1 MLKCWNL
8 NPKIRTK
15 SIMLKEY
22 EINLFGVDEFHKE
35 TNSRLRFYYE
45 HIRKNLDLEGD
56 IFEFGVY
63 KGASLI
69 AAALILKDMNSNKKV
84 YGFDSF
90 DGFPSY
96 SKYDDL
102 DSFYTYKDKFF
113 SEDFLKEYE
122 EFLEIK
128 RIQTGQTNF
137 DPISIATSGSF
148 NKTSKELIQQ
158 KIDYFELDNIILVE
172 GDFKETVPNFFEN
185 NKVKISSANI
195 DCDLY
200 DGYKTTLPFIYK
212 YLSVSGYVHLDE
224 YYAFKYP
231 GAKIACDEFFNANNI
246 TPIKNKV
253 RTGEFERW
261 YFTKT

>member
-1 MLKCWNL
+1 MYQ
-8 NPKIRTK
+8 
-15 SIMLKEY
+15 EY
-22 EINLFGVDEFHKE
+22 ETNLLGVDEFHKE
-35 TNSRLRFYYE
+35 SNGRLRFWYE
-45 HIRKNLDLEGD
+45 HIRQNPDIEGD

-63 KGASLI
+63 RGASLI
-69 AAALILKDMNSNKKV
+69 AAALILKEMKSNKKV

-90 DGFPSY
+90 DGFPTY

-102 DSFYTYKDKFF
+102 DCFYTYKNKFF

-128 RIQTGQTNF
+128 RIQTGDTNF
-137 DPISIATSGSF
+137 DAVSIATNGSF
-148 NKTSKELIQQ
+148 NQTSKELIQQ

-185 NKVKISSANI
+185 NKVNISSANI

-212 YLSVSGYVHLDE
+212 HLSVSGFVHLDE
-224 YYAFKYP
+224 YYSFKYP
-231 GAKIACDEFFNANNI
+231 GAKIACEEFFNANNI

>member
-1 MLKCWNL
+1 MY
-8 NPKIRTK
+8 
-15 SIMLKEY
+15 KEY
-22 EINLFGVDEFHKE
+22 EINLFGVDEFHE
-35 TNSRLRFYYE
+35 ESNGRLRFWYE
-45 HIRKNLDLEGD
+45 YIRQNPELEGD

-63 KGASLI
+63 RGASLI
-69 AAALILKDMNSNKKV
+69 AVALILKEMNSNKKV

-90 DGFPSY
+90 DGFPSF

-102 DSFYTYKDKFF
+102 DSFYTYKNKYF
-113 SEDFLKEYE
+113 SEDFIKEYE
-122 EFLEIK
+122 QFLETK
-128 RIQTGQTNF
+128 RIETRNSNF

-148 NKTSKELIQQ
+148 NQTSKELIQQ

-200 DGYKTTLPFIYK
+200 DGYKTTLPFVYK
-212 YLSVSGYVHLDE
+212 YLSVSGFVHLDE
-224 YYAFKYP
+224 YYSFKYP

-246 TPIKNKV
+246 TPIKNKA

-261 YFTKT
+261 YFTKK

>member
-1 MLKCWNL
+1 MY
-8 NPKIRTK
+8 
-15 SIMLKEY
+15 KEY
-22 EINLFGVDEFHKE
+22 EINLFGVDEFHE
-35 TNSRLRFYYE
+35 ESNGRLRFWYE
-45 HIRKNLDLEGD
+45 HIRQNPELEGD

-63 KGASLI
+63 RGASLI
-69 AAALILKDMNSNKKV
+69 AVALILKEMNSNKKV

-90 DGFPSY
+90 DGFPSF

-102 DSFYTYKDKFF
+102 DSFYTYKNKYF
-113 SEDFLKEYE
+113 SEDFIKEYE
-122 EFLEIK
+122 QFLETK
-128 RIQTGQTNF
+128 RIETRNSNF

-148 NKTSKELIQQ
+148 NQTSKELIQQ

-200 DGYKTTLPFIYK
+200 DGYKTTLPFVYK
-212 YLSVSGYVHLDE
+212 YLSVSGFVHLDE
-224 YYAFKYP
+224 YYSFKYP

-246 TPIKNKV
+246 TPIKNKA

-261 YFTKT
+261 YFTKK